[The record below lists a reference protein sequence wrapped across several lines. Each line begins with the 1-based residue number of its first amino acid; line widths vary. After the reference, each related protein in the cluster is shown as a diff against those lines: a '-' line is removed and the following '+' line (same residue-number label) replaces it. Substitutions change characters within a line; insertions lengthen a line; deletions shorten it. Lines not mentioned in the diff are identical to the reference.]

1 MCFPFVNV
9 IFNNAKVLFFHETTS
24 HKMLILLS
32 SCLKLVK
39 CTEKSART
47 SIEVKYFSYIC
58 IGNKTAKRCFGNR
71 ENNRKQ
77 YLKLK
82 LTHYESR

>member
-32 SCLKLVK
+32 CCLKLVK

-58 IGNKTAKRCFGNR
+58 IGNKTANAVLATERTI
-71 ENNRKQ
+71 ENNT
-77 YLKLK
+77 LN
-82 LTHYESR
+82 